1 MVGYFGV
8 VPGSL
13 LKQVGRG
20 YTDLCAALC
29 AVGLAAA
36 ELQIWKEVDGIF
48 SADPRK
54 VPTARLIP
62 SITPDEAA
70 ELTYY
75 GSEVIH
81 PFTMEQVIR
90 AEIPIRIKNVEN
102 PGGGGTVIYPQSDSP
117 VASVDGI
124 EQLRPVKRFP
134 QHLPT
139 AVTIKDSIVIINIHS
154 NRKTISHGFLARIF
168 GTLDK
173 FGVIV
178 DLISTSE
185 VHVSMAIH
193 ASLMRRDIDKMVK
206 ELRKSGTVSASP
218 ACHHSPTGTHILT
231 TLLLVRFRLPF
242 SRTWPFSRLSAGC
255 KTWSV
260 SRAACSRRSL
270 RGMSTSR

>member
-1 MVGYFGV
+1 MELEYLSSPVRFILSPFFQTRSPFERLPLFFPSGYFGV

-13 LKQVGRG
+13 LKQIGRG

-29 AVGLAAA
+29 AVGLDAT
-36 ELQIWKEVDGIF
+36 ELQVWKEVDGIF

-62 SITPDEAA
+62 IITPDEAA

-90 AEIPIRIKNVEN
+90 AAIPIRIKNVEN
-102 PGGGGTVIYPQSDSP
+102 PNGGGTVIYPQSDTPAAFEGSDSGRVFP
-117 VASVDGI
+117 VV
-124 EQLRPVKRFP
+124 PVKSWP

-168 GTLDK
+168 GALDR

-185 VHVSMAIH
+185 VHVSMAIPEL
-193 ASLMRRDIDKMVK
+193 SRREVDRVVK
-206 ELRKSGTVSASP
+206 ELKKIGSVRSP
-218 ACHHSPTGTHILT
+218 PL
-231 TLLLVRFRLPF
+231 
-242 SRTWPFSRLSAGC
+242 
-255 KTWSV
+255 
-260 SRAACSRRSL
+260 
-270 RGMSTSR
+270 